1 MRKLEDRFEYEL
13 VLRNERAREKLPPYE
28 PPPIPKKEVHFHG
41 GMYYS
46 KACLKWPLLKRPKV
60 GFQDPLSLNAGQKYC
75 RMLQSSAILTTFIKL
90 PFSLRSLFCLF

>member
-1 MRKLEDRFEYEL
+1 MKNYPVGKELKMFFDFQTDCTVNTERMRKLEDRFEYEL

-46 KACLKWPLLKRPKV
+46 KTCVK
-60 GFQDPLSLNAGQKYC
+60 
-75 RMLQSSAILTTFIKL
+75 
-90 PFSLRSLFCLF
+90 